1 MYQTLTTKRRMC
13 MNCKI
18 EKSRLNG
25 RIVCPSNK
33 SYTHRAIF
41 LAALS
46 DGKSIVKKILRSN
59 DTIATIDACRRFG
72 VEVEESEDNITIN
85 NTIDETVQ
93 SSSINAENSG
103 TTIRIAIAIAALS
116 GGDTTLTGD
125 ESLRKR
131 PMKPILDALE
141 KLGVETESEDGKPP
155 IHIKGKIEGKE
166 ISIEGNI
173 SSQFISALLIIA
185 PRLDEGLIINIEGE
199 LVSKP
204 YVDLT
209 IAIMKRFGVEVEIE
223 KRYKRYIVKHQIYQP
238 TTFSIPSDFSNLAL
252 LLAANV
258 LLGDGLTI
266 EINLGDMPQGDEA
279 IVDILE
285 KLGVNVRLEDDII
298 TTESP
303 VSLNGGKFDLS
314 DTPDLLPAVAILALK
329 CEKPI
334 EIFNVKHAR
343 YKETDRIAIL
353 SRELKKIGL
362 DVEEK
367 EDGMILKKSS
377 EVMPAELNSENDH
390 RLFMAFSIVGMFIG
404 ECTISDP
411 EAVKVSYPEF
421 IQDLVR
427 VGAKIN

>member
-1 MYQTLTTKRRMC
+1 

-18 EKSRLNG
+18 EKSELSG
-25 RIVCPSNK
+25 KISCPSNK

-59 DTIATIDACRRFG
+59 DTIATINACRGFG
-72 VEVEESEDNITIN
+72 VEVEELESNVTIK
-85 NTIDETVQ
+85 NTIGETVQ
-93 SSSINAENSG
+93 NSIINAENSG

-116 GGDTTLTGD
+116 GGNTTLTGD
-125 ESLRKR
+125 DSLRKR
-131 PMKPILDALE
+131 PMQPILDALE
-141 KLGVETESEDGKPP
+141 TMKVETESDDGKPP
-155 IHIKGKIEGKE
+155 IRINGKIKGNE
-166 ISIEGNI
+166 INISGNI

-185 PRLDEGLIINIEGE
+185 PRLPNGLIINVKGE

-209 IAIMKRFGVEVEIE
+209 IAIMKKFGAEVKIE
-223 KRYKRYIVKHQIYQP
+223 EEYKRYVVSHQIYKS

-258 LLGDGLTI
+258 LLGDGLNI
-266 EINLGDMPQGDEA
+266 EISLDDMPQGDEA

-285 KLGVNVRLEDDII
+285 RLGVNVTLEDDII
-298 TTESP
+298 TTKSP

-314 DTPDLLPAVAILALK
+314 DTPDLLPAIAILALK
-329 CEKPI
+329 SEKPI

-343 YKETDRIAIL
+343 YKETDRIAIM

-362 DVEEK
+362 EVEERD
-367 EDGMILKKSS
+367 DGMILKKSS
-377 EVMPAELNSENDH
+377 EFHPAELNSENDH
-390 RLFMAFSIVGMFIG
+390 RLFMAFSIVGMFVG
-404 ECTISDP
+404 ECTVSDP
-411 EAVKVSYPEF
+411 DAVKISYPEF
-421 IQDLVR
+421 ISDLVNA
-427 VGAKIN
+427 GAKIN

>member
-1 MYQTLTTKRRMC
+1 

-18 EKSRLNG
+18 QKSKLNG

-59 DTIATIDACRRFG
+59 DTLATISACRGFG
-72 VEVEESEDNITIN
+72 VEVEEVEDKVTIN
-85 NTIDETVQ
+85 NTINSTVEN
-93 SSSINAENSG
+93 SMIDAENSG

-116 GGDTTLTGD
+116 GGNTILTGD

-131 PMKPILDALE
+131 PMQPILHSLE
-141 KLGVETESEDGKPP
+141 TMGVKTESDDGRPP
-155 IHIKGKIEGKE
+155 IHINGKIEGNE
-166 ISIEGNI
+166 ISINGDI
-173 SSQFISALLIIA
+173 SSQFISALMIIA
-185 PRLDEGLIINIEGE
+185 PRLPEGLTIKVEGE

-209 IAIMKRFGVEVEIE
+209 IAIMKKFGVKVKTEEE
-223 KRYKRYIVKHQIYQP
+223 YKKYQVTHQIYKP

-285 KLGVNVRLEDDII
+285 KLGVNVTLEDDII
-298 TTESP
+298 TTKSP
-303 VSLNGGKFDLS
+303 ILLKGGKFDLS
-314 DTPDLLPAVAILALK
+314 NTPDLLPAIAILALK
-329 CEKPI
+329 SEKPI
-334 EIFNVKHAR
+334 ELFNVKHAR
-343 YKETDRIAIL
+343 YKETDRIAIM

-362 DVEEK
+362 EVEEK
-367 EDGMILKKSS
+367 EDGMILKKSEDIHS
-377 EVMPAELNSENDH
+377 AELNSENDH
-390 RLFMAFSIVGMFIG
+390 RLFMAFSIVGMFVG
-404 ECTISDP
+404 DCTVSDP

-421 IQDLVR
+421 ISDMKN
-427 VGAKIN
+427 VGADFK

>member
-1 MYQTLTTKRRMC
+1 

-18 EKSRLNG
+18 QKSKLNG
-25 RIVCPSNK
+25 KIICPSNK

-46 DGKSIVKKILRSN
+46 DGKSIVKKILHSN
-59 DTIATIDACRRFG
+59 DTVATISACRGFG
-72 VEVEESEDNITIN
+72 IEVEEVENNVTIKN
-85 NTIDETVQ
+85 KIGETVQ
-93 SSSINAENSG
+93 SSIINAENSG

-116 GGDTTLTGD
+116 GGNTTLTGD
-125 ESLRKR
+125 DSLKKR
-131 PMKPILDALE
+131 PMQPILDALE
-141 KLGVETESEDGKPP
+141 RMGVKTESNEGRPP
-155 IHIKGKIEGKE
+155 IHINGKIQGKE
-166 ISIEGNI
+166 ISINGDI

-185 PRLDEGLIINIEGE
+185 PRLPDGLIINVEGK

-209 IAIMKRFGVEVEIE
+209 IAIMKKFGVDVKIE
-223 KRYKRYIVKHQIYQP
+223 EEYKKYVVSHQIYKP

-258 LLGDGLTI
+258 LLGDGLDI
-266 EINLGDMPQGDEA
+266 EISLGDMPQGDEA

-285 KLGVNVRLEDDII
+285 KLGVNVTLEDDII

-303 VSLNGGKFDLS
+303 ISLKGGKFDLS
-314 DTPDLLPAVAILALK
+314 DTPDLLPAIAILALK
-329 CEKPI
+329 SEKPI

-343 YKETDRIAIL
+343 YKETDRIAII

-362 DVEEK
+362 NVEEK
-367 EDGMILKKSS
+367 DDGMILKKSS
-377 EVMPAELNSENDH
+377 ELIPAELNSENDH
-390 RLFMAFSIVGMFIG
+390 RLFMAFSIAGMFVG
-404 ECTISDP
+404 ECTVSDP
-411 EAVKVSYPEF
+411 DAVKVSYPEF
-421 IQDLVR
+421 ISDLVN

>member
-1 MYQTLTTKRRMC
+1 

-18 EKSRLNG
+18 EKSRLVG
-25 RIVCPSNK
+25 KITCPSNK

-59 DTIATIDACRRFG
+59 DTIATINACRGFG
-72 VEVEESEDNITIN
+72 VEVEELENNVTIN
-85 NTIDETVQ
+85 NTIGETVQ
-93 SSSINAENSG
+93 NSMINAENSG

-116 GGDTTLTGD
+116 GGNTTLTGD

-131 PMKPILDALE
+131 PMQPILDALQTM
-141 KLGVETESEDGKPP
+141 GVKSESDNGKPP
-155 IHIKGKIEGKE
+155 IHINGKIQGNE
-166 ISIEGNI
+166 INITGDI

-185 PRLDEGLIINIEGE
+185 PRLQDGLIINVQGN

-209 IAIMKRFGVEVEIE
+209 IAIMKKFGVNVKIE
-223 KRYKRYIVKHQIYQP
+223 EEYKKYVVKHQIYKS
-238 TTFSIPSDFSNLAL
+238 TTVSIPSDFSNLAL

-258 LLGDGLTI
+258 LLGDGLKI
-266 EINLGDMPQGDEA
+266 EISLDDMPQGDEA

-285 KLGVNVRLEDDII
+285 KLGVNVTLNEDVI
-298 TTESP
+298 TTKSP
-303 VSLNGGKFDLS
+303 ILLSGGKFDLS
-314 DTPDLLPAVAILALK
+314 DTPDLLPAIAILALK
-329 CEKPI
+329 SKKPI
-334 EIFNVKHAR
+334 EILNVKHAR
-343 YKETDRIAIL
+343 YKETDRIAII

-367 EDGMILKKSS
+367 DDGMILKKSS
-377 EVMPAELNSENDH
+377 ELHTAELNSENDH
-390 RLFMAFSIVGMFIG
+390 RLFMAFSIAGMFVG
-404 ECTISDP
+404 ECTVSDP
-411 EAVKVSYPEF
+411 DAVKVSYPGF
-421 IQDLVR
+421 ISDLVN

>member
-1 MYQTLTTKRRMC
+1 MF

-18 EKSRLNG
+18 EKSKLDG
-25 RIVCPSNK
+25 KITCPSNK

-59 DTIATIDACRRFG
+59 DTISTINACRGFG
-72 VEVEESEDNITIN
+72 VEVEELENNVTIK

-93 SSSINAENSG
+93 SSMINAENSG

-116 GGDTTLTGD
+116 GGNTILTGD

-131 PMKPILDALE
+131 PMQPILNALQTM
-141 KLGVETESEDGKPP
+141 GVKTESDDGKPP
-155 IHIKGKIEGKE
+155 IHVNGKIQGKE
-166 ISIEGNI
+166 ININGDI

-185 PRLDEGLIINIEGE
+185 PRLPEGLIINVEGN

-209 IAIMKRFGVEVEIE
+209 IAIMKKFGAEVKIE
-223 KRYKRYIVKHQIYQP
+223 KEYERYIVTHQIYKS
-238 TTFSIPSDFSNLAL
+238 TTVSIPSDFSNLAL

-258 LLGDGLTI
+258 LLGDGLNI
-266 EINLGDMPQGDEA
+266 EISLDDIPQGDEA

-285 KLGVNVRLEDDII
+285 KLGVNVTLEGDII
-298 TTESP
+298 TTKSP
-303 VSLNGGKFDLS
+303 ISLNGGKFDLL
-314 DTPDLLPAVAILALK
+314 DTPDLLPAIAILALK
-329 CEKPI
+329 SEKPI

-343 YKETDRIAIL
+343 YKETDRIAII

-362 DVEEK
+362 DIEEK
-367 EDGMILKKSS
+367 DDGLILKRTS
-377 EVMPAELNSENDH
+377 ELHPAELNSENDH
-390 RLFMAFSIVGMFIG
+390 RLFMAFSIVGMFVG
-404 ECTISDP
+404 DCTVSDP
-411 EAVKVSYPEF
+411 DAVKVSYPEF
-421 IQDLVR
+421 ISDLVNA
-427 VGAKIN
+427 GAKIN

>member
-1 MYQTLTTKRRMC
+1 

-18 EKSRLNG
+18 EKSKLDG
-25 RIVCPSNK
+25 KITCPSNK

-59 DTIATIDACRRFG
+59 DTISTINACRGFG
-72 VEVEESEDNITIN
+72 VEVEELENNVTIK

-93 SSSINAENSG
+93 SSMINAENSG

-116 GGDTTLTGD
+116 GGNTILTGD

-131 PMKPILDALE
+131 PMQPILNALQTM
-141 KLGVETESEDGKPP
+141 GVKTESDDGKPP
-155 IHIKGKIEGKE
+155 IHVNGKIQGKE
-166 ISIEGNI
+166 ININGDI

-185 PRLDEGLIINIEGE
+185 PRLPEGLIINVKGN

-209 IAIMKRFGVEVEIE
+209 IAIMKKFGAEVKIE
-223 KRYKRYIVKHQIYQP
+223 KEYERYIVTHQIYKS
-238 TTFSIPSDFSNLAL
+238 TTVSIPSDFSNLAL

-258 LLGDGLTI
+258 LLGDGLNI
-266 EINLGDMPQGDEA
+266 EISLDDIPQGDEA

-285 KLGVNVRLEDDII
+285 KLGVNVTLEGDII
-298 TTESP
+298 TTKSP
-303 VSLNGGKFDLS
+303 ISLNGGKFDLL
-314 DTPDLLPAVAILALK
+314 DTPDLLPAIAILALK
-329 CEKPI
+329 SEKPI

-343 YKETDRIAIL
+343 YKETDRIAII

-362 DVEEK
+362 DIEEK
-367 EDGMILKKSS
+367 DDGLILKRTS
-377 EVMPAELNSENDH
+377 ELHPAELNSENDH
-390 RLFMAFSIVGMFIG
+390 RLFMAFSIVGMFVG
-404 ECTISDP
+404 DCTVSDP
-411 EAVKVSYPEF
+411 DAVKVSYPEF
-421 IQDLVR
+421 ISDLVNA
-427 VGAKIN
+427 GAKIN

>member
-1 MYQTLTTKRRMC
+1 

-18 EKSRLNG
+18 QKSKLNG
-25 RIVCPSNK
+25 KITCPSNK

-46 DGKSIVKKILRSN
+46 DGKSIVKKILHSN
-59 DTIATIDACRRFG
+59 DTIATISACRGFG
-72 VEVEESEDNITIN
+72 VEVEEVENNVTIKN
-85 NTIDETVQ
+85 KIDETVQ
-93 SSSINAENSG
+93 SSMINAENSG

-116 GGDTTLTGD
+116 GGNTTLTGD
-125 ESLRKR
+125 DSLKKR
-131 PMKPILDALE
+131 PMQPILDALE
-141 KLGVETESEDGKPP
+141 TMGVKTESDEGRPP
-155 IHIKGKIEGKE
+155 IHINGKIQGKE
-166 ISIEGNI
+166 ISINGDI

-185 PRLDEGLIINIEGE
+185 PRLPDGLIINVEGK

-209 IAIMKRFGVEVEIE
+209 IAIMKKFGVEVKIE
-223 KRYKRYIVKHQIYQP
+223 EEYKRYVVSHQIYKP

-258 LLGDGLTI
+258 LLGDGLDI
-266 EINLGDMPQGDEA
+266 EISLGDMPQGDEA

-285 KLGVNVRLEDDII
+285 KLGVNVTLEDDII

-303 VSLNGGKFDLS
+303 ISLKGGKFDLS
-314 DTPDLLPAVAILALK
+314 DTPDLLPAIAILALK
-329 CEKPI
+329 SEKPI

-343 YKETDRIAIL
+343 YKETDRIAVI

-367 EDGMILKKSS
+367 DDGMILRKPL
-377 EVMPAELNSENDH
+377 ELHPAELNSENDH
-390 RLFMAFSIVGMFIG
+390 RLFMAFSIAGMFVG
-404 ECTISDP
+404 ECTVSDP
-411 EAVKVSYPEF
+411 DAVKVSYPEF
-421 IQDLVR
+421 ISDLVNT
-427 VGAKIN
+427 GAKIN

>member
-1 MYQTLTTKRRMC
+1 

-18 EKSRLNG
+18 QKSKLNG

-59 DTIATIDACRRFG
+59 DTLATISACRGFG
-72 VEVEESEDNITIN
+72 IEVEEVEDKVTIN
-85 NTIDETVQ
+85 NTIDSTVEN
-93 SSSINAENSG
+93 SMINAENSG

-116 GGDTTLTGD
+116 GGNTILTGD

-131 PMKPILDALE
+131 PMQPILDSLE
-141 KLGVETESEDGKPP
+141 TMGVKTESNDGRPP
-155 IHIKGKIEGKE
+155 IHINGKIEGNE
-166 ISIEGNI
+166 ISINGDI
-173 SSQFISALLIIA
+173 SSQFISALMIIA
-185 PRLDEGLIINIEGE
+185 PRLPEGLTIKVEGE

-209 IAIMKRFGVEVEIE
+209 IAIMKKFGVEVKTEE
-223 KRYKRYIVKHQIYQP
+223 EYKKYQVTHQIYKP

-285 KLGVNVRLEDDII
+285 KLGVNVTLEDDII
-298 TTESP
+298 TTKSP
-303 VSLNGGKFDLS
+303 ILLKGGKFDLS
-314 DTPDLLPAVAILALK
+314 NTPDLLPAIAILALK
-329 CEKPI
+329 SEKPI
-334 EIFNVKHAR
+334 ELFNVKHAR
-343 YKETDRIAIL
+343 YKETDRIAIM

-362 DVEEK
+362 EVEEK
-367 EDGMILKKSS
+367 EDGMILKKSEDIHS
-377 EVMPAELNSENDH
+377 AELNSENDH
-390 RLFMAFSIVGMFIG
+390 RLFMSFSIVGMFVG
-404 ECTISDP
+404 NCTVSDP
-411 EAVKVSYPEF
+411 DAVRVSYPEF
-421 IQDLVR
+421 ISDMKN
-427 VGAKIN
+427 VGADFK

>member
-1 MYQTLTTKRRMC
+1 

-18 EKSRLNG
+18 EKSKLNG
-25 RIVCPSNK
+25 TITCPSNK

-59 DTIATIDACRRFG
+59 DISATISACRGFG
-72 VEVEESEDNITIN
+72 VEVEEVENNVTIKN
-85 NTIDETVQ
+85 KIDETVQ
-93 SSSINAENSG
+93 SSIINAENSG

-116 GGDTTLTGD
+116 GGNTTLTGD
-125 ESLRKR
+125 DSLKKR
-131 PMKPILDALE
+131 PMQPILDALE
-141 KLGVETESEDGKPP
+141 RMGVKTESNEGRPP
-155 IHIKGKIEGKE
+155 IHINGKIQGKE
-166 ISIEGNI
+166 ISINGDI

-185 PRLDEGLIINIEGE
+185 PRLPDGLIIKVEGK

-209 IAIMKRFGVEVEIE
+209 IAIMKKFGVDVKIE
-223 KRYKRYIVKHQIYQP
+223 EEYKKYAVSHQIYKP

-258 LLGDGLTI
+258 LLGDGLDI
-266 EINLGDMPQGDEA
+266 EISLGDMPQGDEA

-285 KLGVNVRLEDDII
+285 KLGVNVTLEDDII

-303 VSLNGGKFDLS
+303 ISLKGGKFDLS
-314 DTPDLLPAVAILALK
+314 DTPDLLPAIAILALK
-329 CEKPI
+329 SEKPI
-334 EIFNVKHAR
+334 EMFNVKHAR
-343 YKETDRIAIL
+343 YKETDRIAII

-362 DVEEK
+362 NVEEK
-367 EDGMILKKSS
+367 DDGMILKKSS
-377 EVMPAELNSENDH
+377 ELIPAELNSENDH
-390 RLFMAFSIVGMFIG
+390 RLFMAFSIAGMFVG
-404 ECTISDP
+404 ECTVSDP
-411 EAVKVSYPEF
+411 DAVKVSYPEF
-421 IQDLVR
+421 ISDLVN

>member
-1 MYQTLTTKRRMC
+1 

-18 EKSRLNG
+18 QKSKLKG
-25 RIVCPSNK
+25 RIVCPANK

-59 DTIATIDACRRFG
+59 DTIATINACRGFG
-72 VEVEESEDNITIN
+72 IEVEEMENNVTIK
-85 NTIDETVQ
+85 NTIDSTVQ
-93 SSSINAENSG
+93 NSMINAENSG

-116 GGDTTLTGD
+116 GGNTRLTGD
-125 ESLRKR
+125 DSLRKR
-131 PMKPILDALE
+131 PMQPILDALE
-141 KLGVETESEDGKPP
+141 TMGVETESEDGKPP
-155 IHIKGKIEGKE
+155 INIKGKIQGKE
-166 ISIEGNI
+166 ISIKGDI

-185 PRLDEGLIINIEGE
+185 PRLPEGLTVNIEGE

-209 IAIMKRFGVEVEIE
+209 IAIMKKFGVEVKIE
-223 KRYKRYIVKHQIYQP
+223 EEYKRYNVSHQIYKP

-258 LLGDGLTI
+258 LLDDGLNI
-266 EINLGDMPQGDEA
+266 EISLGDMPQGDEA

-285 KLGVNVRLEDDII
+285 KLGVNVRLEEEMI

-303 VSLNGGKFDLS
+303 ELLNGGKFDLS
-314 DTPDLLPAVAILALK
+314 NTPDLLPAIAILALK
-329 CEKPI
+329 SEKPI
-334 EIFNVKHAR
+334 EMFNVKHAR

-367 EDGMILKKSS
+367 EDGMIVKKSGELHS
-377 EVMPAELNSENDH
+377 AELNSENDH
-390 RLFMAFSIVGMFIG
+390 RMFMAFSIVGMFIG
-404 ECTISDP
+404 DCTVSDP
-411 EAVKVSYPEF
+411 DAVKVSYPEF
-421 IQDLVR
+421 IEDMKN
-427 VGAKIN
+427 VGANLS

>member
-1 MYQTLTTKRRMC
+1 MF

-18 EKSRLNG
+18 QKSRLKG
-25 RIVCPSNK
+25 RVICPANK
-33 SYTHRAIF
+33 SYTHRAVF

-59 DTIATIDACRRFG
+59 DTMATINACRGFG
-72 VEVEESEDNITIN
+72 IEVEEVENNVTIK
-85 NTIDETVQ
+85 NTIDSTVQ
-93 SSSINAENSG
+93 NSMINAENSG

-116 GGDTTLTGD
+116 GGNTTLTGD
-125 ESLRKR
+125 DSLRKR
-131 PMKPILDALE
+131 PMQPILDALE
-141 KLGVETESEDGKPP
+141 TMGVETESDDGKPP
-155 IHIKGKIEGKE
+155 ININGKIQGKV
-166 ISIEGNI
+166 ISINGDI

-185 PRLDEGLIINIEGE
+185 PRLPEGLTINIVGE

-209 IAIMKRFGVEVEIE
+209 IAVMRKFGVEVKTEE
-223 KRYKRYIVKHQIYQP
+223 KYKKYAVSHQIYKP

-258 LLGDGLTI
+258 LLGDGLNV

-285 KLGVNVRLEDDII
+285 KLGVNVRLEEDMI

-303 VSLNGGKFDLS
+303 DLLNGGKFDLS
-314 DTPDLLPAVAILALK
+314 DTPDLLPAIAILALK
-329 CEKPI
+329 SEKPI
-334 EIFNVKHAR
+334 EMFNVKHAR

-367 EDGMILKKSS
+367 DDGMIVKKSGELHS
-377 EVMPAELNSENDH
+377 AELNSENDH
-390 RLFMAFSIVGMFIG
+390 RMFMAFSIVGMFIG
-404 ECTISDP
+404 DCTVSDP
-411 EAVKVSYPEF
+411 DAVKVSYPEF
-421 IQDLVR
+421 IQDMKT
-427 VGAKIN
+427 VGGNFI

>member
-1 MYQTLTTKRRMC
+1 

-18 EKSRLNG
+18 QKSKLNG

-59 DTIATIDACRRFG
+59 DTLATISACRGFG
-72 VEVEESEDNITIN
+72 IEVEEVEDNVTIN
-85 NTIDETVQ
+85 NTIDSTVEN
-93 SSSINAENSG
+93 SMINAENSG

-116 GGDTTLTGD
+116 GGNTILTGD

-131 PMKPILDALE
+131 PMQPILDSLE
-141 KLGVETESEDGKPP
+141 TMGVKTESNDGRPP
-155 IHIKGKIEGKE
+155 IHINGKIEGNE
-166 ISIEGNI
+166 ISINGDI
-173 SSQFISALLIIA
+173 SSQFISALMIIG
-185 PRLDEGLIINIEGE
+185 PRLPEGLTINVEGE

-209 IAIMKRFGVEVEIE
+209 IAIMKKFGVEVNTDE
-223 KRYKRYIVKHQIYQP
+223 KYKKYQVTHQIYKP

-285 KLGVNVRLEDDII
+285 RLGVNVTLEEDII

-303 VSLNGGKFDLS
+303 ILLKGGKFDLS
-314 DTPDLLPAVAILALK
+314 NTPDLLPAIAILALK
-329 CEKPI
+329 SEKPI
-334 EIFNVKHAR
+334 ELFNVKHAR
-343 YKETDRIAIL
+343 YKETDRIAIM

-362 DVEEK
+362 EVEEK
-367 EDGMILKKSS
+367 EDGMILKKSEEIHS
-377 EVMPAELNSENDH
+377 AELNSENDH
-390 RLFMAFSIVGMFIG
+390 RLFMAFSIVGMFVG
-404 ECTISDP
+404 DCTVSDP
-411 EAVKVSYPEF
+411 DAVRVSYPEF
-421 IQDLVR
+421 ISDMKN
-427 VGAKIN
+427 VGADFK

>member
-1 MYQTLTTKRRMC
+1 

-18 EKSRLNG
+18 QRSKLNG
-25 RIVCPSNK
+25 KITCPSNK

-46 DGKSIVKKILRSN
+46 DGKSIVKKILHSN
-59 DTIATIDACRRFG
+59 DTIATISACRGFG
-72 VEVEESEDNITIN
+72 VEVEEVENNVTIKN
-85 NTIDETVQ
+85 KIDETVQ
-93 SSSINAENSG
+93 SSIINAENSG

-116 GGDTTLTGD
+116 GGNTTLTGD
-125 ESLRKR
+125 DSLKKR
-131 PMKPILDALE
+131 PMQPILDALE
-141 KLGVETESEDGKPP
+141 TMGVKTESDEGRPP
-155 IHIKGKIEGKE
+155 IHINGKIQGKE
-166 ISIEGNI
+166 IRINGDI

-185 PRLDEGLIINIEGE
+185 PRLPEGLIINVEGK

-209 IAIMKRFGVEVEIE
+209 IAIMKKFGVEVKIE
-223 KRYKRYIVKHQIYQP
+223 EEYKRYFVSHQIYKP

-258 LLGDGLTI
+258 LLGDGLDI
-266 EINLGDMPQGDEA
+266 EISLGDMPQGDEA

-285 KLGVNVRLEDDII
+285 KLGVNVTLEDDII

-303 VSLNGGKFDLS
+303 ISLKGGKFDLS
-314 DTPDLLPAVAILALK
+314 DTPDLLPAIAILALK
-329 CEKPI
+329 SEKPI
-334 EIFNVKHAR
+334 EMFNVKHAR
-343 YKETDRIAIL
+343 YKETDRIAII

-367 EDGMILKKSS
+367 DDGMILKKSS
-377 EVMPAELNSENDH
+377 ELIPAELNSENDH
-390 RLFMAFSIVGMFIG
+390 RLFMAFSIAGMFVG
-404 ECTISDP
+404 ECTVSDP
-411 EAVKVSYPEF
+411 DAVKVSYPEF
-421 IQDLVR
+421 ISDLVN

>member
-1 MYQTLTTKRRMC
+1 
-13 MNCKI
+13 MNCEI
-18 EKSRLNG
+18 GKSKLNG
-25 RIVCPSNK
+25 RIVCPANK

-59 DTIATIDACRRFG
+59 DTSATISACRGFG
-72 VEVEESEDNITIN
+72 VEVDEVENNVTIKNTIN
-85 NTIDETVQ
+85 ETVQ
-93 SSSINAENSG
+93 SSIINAENSG

-116 GGDTTLTGD
+116 GGNTTLTGD
-125 ESLRKR
+125 ESLKKR
-131 PMKPILDALE
+131 PMKPILDALDTM
-141 KLGVETESEDGKPP
+141 GVRTESDDGKPP
-155 IHIKGKIEGKE
+155 IHINGKIQGKE
-166 ISIEGNI
+166 ISINGDI

-185 PRLDEGLIINIEGE
+185 PRLPEGLIINVEGK

-209 IAIMKRFGVEVEIE
+209 IAIMRKFGVEIKIE
-223 KRYKRYIVKHQIYQP
+223 EEYKRYVVTHQIYKP

-266 EINLGDMPQGDEA
+266 EISLGDMPQGDEA

-285 KLGVNVRLEDDII
+285 KLGVNVTLEDDII

-303 VSLNGGKFDLS
+303 ISLKGGKFDLS
-314 DTPDLLPAVAILALK
+314 NTPDLLPAIAILALK
-329 CEKPI
+329 SEKPI

-343 YKETDRIAIL
+343 YKETDRIAII

-362 DVEEK
+362 DVKEK
-367 EDGMILKKSS
+367 DDGLILKKSS
-377 EVMPAELNSENDH
+377 ELHSAELNSENDH
-390 RLFMAFSIVGMFIG
+390 RLFMAFSIAGMFIG
-404 ECTISDP
+404 ECTVSDP
-411 EAVKVSYPEF
+411 DAVKVSYPEF
-421 IQDLVR
+421 ISDLVNT
-427 VGAKIN
+427 GAKIN